1 MQLQHLQG
9 LQQTSYPKTP
19 SHHNSE
25 PGTNVTGLRFKKK
38 KERNV
43 TGLCKLYAHHT
54 VLLRAFVQ
62 IEAPKQDRVLP
73 TMLELTSETF
83 FYPFDYLIILNAS
96 TLVAMPSPLGK
107 QTHAAKLR

>member
-1 MQLQHLQG
+1 M
-9 LQQTSYPKTP
+9 
-19 SHHNSE
+19 
-25 PGTNVTGLRFKKK
+25 
-38 KERNV
+38 
-43 TGLCKLYAHHT
+43 
-54 VLLRAFVQ
+54 Q

>member
-1 MQLQHLQG
+1 MQLQQLQG

-25 PGTNVTGLRFKKK
+25 PGT
-38 KERNV
+38 NV